1 MNKDNSLAPGLFG
14 LKRNH
19 LQLLRLLVGQ
29 ELTLRYKRSLL
40 GIGWTMLNP
49 MLTSLVLWLVF
60 SFLFAGKLESGQ
72 LFAPYL
78 MAGVLMNTFFHQGL
92 IQAAG
97 SIANNA
103 AILTKVAV
111 PPRIFAFAAALAAL
125 SNFLI
130 GLLPL
135 AFVVYASGQQL
146 SIYLPIVLVTGL
158 FLTLL
163 ITGLGLMLSILYIRF
178 DDTKNIVNV
187 LLLILVYL
195 TPVFYP
201 IAILSDGM
209 QRIVSLN
216 PLTSYLDVFRWS
228 FSGNAVSTWGDF
240 IFLSLTGV
248 IAFVLGN
255 RIFKKLWPKT
265 VAML

>member
-1 MNKDNSLAPGLFG
+1 MNKGNSLAPGWFG
-14 LKRNH
+14 LKKNH

-29 ELTLRYKRSLL
+29 ELTLRYKRSIL
-40 GIGWTMLNP
+40 GIGWTMLKP

-97 SIANNA
+97 SISNNA

-248 IAFVLGN
+248 IVFVLGN
-255 RIFKKLWPKT
+255 RIFRRLWPKT